1 MKASAADS
9 AIDIAYWYLDRADE
23 EKLFL
28 DEEKLQP
35 LLYLSQVYFA
45 RMYNGEVLMPTVF
58 ICDENGFYEP
68 NIKKILTLGRP
79 FMPRVKFEKKVE
91 KFLEEI
97 WDKYGHSAKSLLE
110 KEVKDSLIYREEY
123 KKNSKILIENKTIVE
138 ILNKNSK
145 IFGSEGEKNSTKVL
159 LSQNGPVVVSRW
171 HPRKLSAGSA
181 NIKEK

>member
-58 ICDENGFYEP
+58 ICD
-68 NIKKILTLGRP
+68 
-79 FMPRVKFEKKVE
+79 
-91 KFLEEI
+91 
-97 WDKYGHSAKSLLE
+97 
-110 KEVKDSLIYREEY
+110 
-123 KKNSKILIENKTIVE
+123 
-138 ILNKNSK
+138 
-145 IFGSEGEKNSTKVL
+145 
-159 LSQNGPVVVSRW
+159 
-171 HPRKLSAGSA
+171 
-181 NIKEK
+181 